1 LKKLLPTPGVDCL
14 WIGHFDL
21 SASLGVPGQFEHPTY
36 LEAVTYICETAKK
49 HNRSLGQLINSISE
63 GKTVLANEYDFVCYG
78 TDTSIYQR
86 ALLEGISE
94 LRRAVKN

>member
-1 LKKLLPTPGVDCL
+1 
-14 WIGHFDL
+14 
-21 SASLGVPGQFEHPTY
+21 
-36 LEAVTYICETAKK
+36 
-49 HNRSLGQLINSISE
+49 LGQLINSISE
-63 GKTVLANEYDFVCYG
+63 GKTVLTKEYDFVCYG